1 MDIKISFSLYPFL
14 YLLRIPCFSALLF
27 LEVLFIQPSYDPV
40 EPVSLQ
46 REPPL
51 KVDRTPSSSGI
62 DNKLGN
68 PLKSSWLTN
77 ILLFFFSGRFLIF
90 SNCQGSRLA
99 PLKVCN
105 FVRASPR
112 TIFENDSDKLDYDR
126 SWILKKF
133 RKLEWNEVKIWLED
147 RAFLCYFHNINTRV
161 KFKSGK

>member
-1 MDIKISFSLYPFL
+1 MKKKTYLQEAKKNRGVSSFYSPLIGRIFEAEIRLDPISSEWTLFCGHHGYKDLSLSLFL

-51 KVDRTPSSSGI
+51 KVDRTPSSDI

-90 SNCQGSRLA
+90 SNCQAIEIGFIQSL
-99 PLKVCN
+99 
-105 FVRASPR
+105 
-112 TIFENDSDKLDYDR
+112 
-126 SWILKKF
+126 
-133 RKLEWNEVKIWLED
+133 
-147 RAFLCYFHNINTRV
+147 
-161 KFKSGK
+161 